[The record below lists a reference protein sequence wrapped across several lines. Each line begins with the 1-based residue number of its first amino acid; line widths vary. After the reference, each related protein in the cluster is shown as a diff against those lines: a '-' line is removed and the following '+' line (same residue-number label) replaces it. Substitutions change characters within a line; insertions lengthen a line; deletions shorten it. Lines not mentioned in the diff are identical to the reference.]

1 MTNNNG
7 YILALD
13 VGEKRIGMAIAS
25 LIARLPR
32 ALKTL
37 NQSDGA
43 VNEIADF
50 IKKENVVRLVVG
62 LPRSLSG
69 NDSAQT
75 KYARQFADKLRD
87 ATKLEVIMQD
97 EALTSK
103 KAEAEL
109 RARGSSY
116 EKGDIDALA
125 AIYILEDYLAT
136 IGSAGSAK

>member
-37 NQSDGA
+37 NQSAGA

-97 EALTSK
+97 EALT
-103 KAEAEL
+103 
-109 RARGSSY
+109 
-116 EKGDIDALA
+116 
-125 AIYILEDYLAT
+125 
-136 IGSAGSAK
+136 